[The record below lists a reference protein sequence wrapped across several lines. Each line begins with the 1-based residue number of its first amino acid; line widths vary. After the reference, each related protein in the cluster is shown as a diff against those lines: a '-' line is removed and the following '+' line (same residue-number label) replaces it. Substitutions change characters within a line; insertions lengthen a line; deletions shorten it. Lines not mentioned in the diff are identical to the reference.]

1 MYTTIAVPVDLAHT
15 DKLNKALATA
25 ADLAKHYNASI
36 YLLAVT
42 SSAPGE
48 VANNPD
54 EFHQKLSQFADTQT
68 SALGVEFKTRD
79 AVTPDPAV
87 DLTKI
92 LDEQIH
98 ELGADLIVMA
108 SHVPGFRD
116 YVFASNSGYLG
127 SHTDLSIF
135 VVR

>member
-15 DKLNKALATA
+15 DKLDKALNTA
-25 ADLAKHYNASI
+25 AELAKLYQASI

-48 VANNPD
+48 VAHNPQ
-54 EFHQKLSQFADTQT
+54 EFHQKLSQFADAQSTR
-68 SALGVEFKTRD
+68 LGVEFKTRD

-87 DLTKI
+87 DLAKV
-92 LDEQIH
+92 LDDQIH
-98 ELGADLIVMA
+98 QLGADLIVMA
-108 SHVPGFRD
+108 SHVPGFGD
-116 YVFASNSGYLG
+116 YVFASNSSYLG

>member
-15 DKLNKALATA
+15 DKLDKALNTA
-25 ADLAKHYNASI
+25 AELAKLYQASI

-48 VANNPD
+48 VAHNPQ
-54 EFHQKLSQFADTQT
+54 EFHQKLSQFADAQ
-68 SALGVEFKTRD
+68 SAELGVEFKTRD

-87 DLTKI
+87 DLAKV
-92 LDEQIH
+92 LDDQIH
-98 ELGADLIVMA
+98 QLGADLIVMA
-108 SHVPGFRD
+108 SHVPGFGD
-116 YVFASNSGYLG
+116 YVFASNSSYLG

>member
-1 MYTTIAVPVDLAHT
+1 MYKTIAVPVDLAHT
-15 DKLNKALATA
+15 DKLSKALTTG
-25 ADLAKHYNASI
+25 ADLARLYHASI

-42 SSAPGE
+42 SSAPGD
-48 VANNPD
+48 VARSPE
-54 EFHQKLSQFADTQT
+54 EFHQKLALFADAQST
-68 SALGVEFKTRD
+68 ALGVEFKTRD
-79 AVTPDPAV
+79 AVTPDPAI
-87 DLTKI
+87 DLAKV

-98 ELGADLIVMA
+98 QLGADLIVMA

-116 YVFASNSGYLG
+116 YVFTSNSGDLG